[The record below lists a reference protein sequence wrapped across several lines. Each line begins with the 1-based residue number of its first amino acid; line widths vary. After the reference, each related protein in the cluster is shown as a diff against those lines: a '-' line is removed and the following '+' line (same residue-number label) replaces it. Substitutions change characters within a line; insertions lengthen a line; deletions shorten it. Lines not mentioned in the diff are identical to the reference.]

1 MKFWNMLLLQR
12 SENWRWLQTMVNAV
26 TAKSNKGQEQNVA
39 VDTVKPSSAAVTL
52 FGTLVQ

>member
-1 MKFWNMLLLQR
+1 
-12 SENWRWLQTMVNAV
+12 MVNAV